1 MIRGMIFLLFSSPEK
16 MIDDYH
22 SEHIEAM
29 RAQRRG
35 NLFYFSS
42 MALALP

>member
-22 SEHIEAM
+22 FEPIEAIQWKDKEEQE
-29 RAQRRG
+29 R
-35 NLFYFSS
+35 
-42 MALALP
+42 